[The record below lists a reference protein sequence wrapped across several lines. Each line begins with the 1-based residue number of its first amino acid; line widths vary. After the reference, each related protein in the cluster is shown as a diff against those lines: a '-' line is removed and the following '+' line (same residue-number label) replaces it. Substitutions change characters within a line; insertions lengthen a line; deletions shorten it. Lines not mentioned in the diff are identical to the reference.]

1 MFALQRPDGAG
12 EEEGARC
19 CALAH
24 TRGGGG
30 RQRLSTAALMR
41 ARCAQTLR
49 ENVGEEQWRAAAAAA
64 AGAES
69 AFIDPSERQLA
80 LAVARVG
87 DGAASAL
94 RTNSPHELADAL
106 FGLGTAFNGFY
117 ERCRIVRG
125 ENVGVRMRLCDA
137 TDAALRRGLD
147 LLGVRAQQR
156 L

>member
-1 MFALQRPDGAG
+1 M
-12 EEEGARC
+12 
-19 CALAH
+19 
-24 TRGGGG
+24 
-30 RQRLSTAALMR
+30 
-41 ARCAQTLR
+41 RCAQTLR
-49 ENVGEEQWRAAAAAA
+49 ENVGEEQWRAAAAA
-64 AGAES
+64 GAEG

-87 DGAASAL
+87 DGAAAAL